1 MCSIN
6 TICGENEKNKLIV
19 KGISI
24 VLVLVLIGVIIVQS
38 TGSFKKERNGNHI
51 SNDPNDFLN
60 SETWWN
66 ENQNQ
71 YDQTTLDYN
80 ETYSDFT
87 NSTIVPFIEKIIH
100 RYPLLKQ
107 MGKEM
112 GLTKQDVS
120 KIVGNLGNDNM
131 IKTYIS
137 IFNRIF
143 NL

>member
-1 MCSIN
+1 MR
-6 TICGENEKNKLIV
+6 GKMKKNKLII
-19 KGISI
+19 KAISI
-24 VLVLVLIGVIIVQS
+24 GLVFVLIGVIIVQS

-66 ENQNQ
+66 NNQNQ

-80 ETYSDFT
+80 EIDSNFT
-87 NSTIVPFIEKIIH
+87 NSTIVPFIEKVIH

-112 GLTKQDVS
+112 GLTKQGVS

>member
-1 MCSIN
+1 MR
-6 TICGENEKNKLIV
+6 GKMKKNKLII
-19 KGISI
+19 KAISI
-24 VLVLVLIGVIIVQS
+24 VLVLMFIGMIVVQS
-38 TGSFKKERNGNHI
+38 TGSFKKERNGNYI
-51 SNDPNDFLN
+51 SNDPNYFLN

-66 ENQNQ
+66 NNQDQ

-80 ETYSDFT
+80 ETDSAFT

-112 GLTKQDVS
+112 GLTKQGVS

>member
-1 MCSIN
+1 MR
-6 TICGENEKNKLIV
+6 GKMKKNKLII
-19 KGISI
+19 KAISI
-24 VLVLVLIGVIIVQS
+24 GLVLVLIGVIIVQS
-38 TGSFKKERNGNHI
+38 TGCFKKERNGIHI

-60 SETWWN
+60 SETWWD

-80 ETYSDFT
+80 ETDSDFT
-87 NSTIVPFIEKIIH
+87 NSTIVPFIEEVIH
-100 RYPLLKQ
+100 RYPLLRQ
-107 MGKEM
+107 MGKGM
-112 GLTKQDVS
+112 GLTKQGVS

-137 IFNRIF
+137 IFSRIF

>member
-1 MCSIN
+1 M
-6 TICGENEKNKLIV
+6 EKKKLII

-24 VLVLVLIGVIIVQS
+24 GLVFVFIGVIVVQS
-38 TGSFKKERNGNHI
+38 TGSFKKEWNGNHI

-66 ENQNQ
+66 NNQNQ

-80 ETYSDFT
+80 ETNSDFT
-87 NSTIVPFIEKIIH
+87 NSTIVPFIEKVIH

-112 GLTKQDVS
+112 GLTKQGVS
-120 KIVGNLGNDNM
+120 KIVENLGNDNM

>member
-1 MCSIN
+1 MK
-6 TICGENEKNKLIV
+6 KNKLII
-19 KGISI
+19 KAISI
-24 VLVLVLIGVIIVQS
+24 GLVLVLIGVIIVQS

-51 SNDPNDFLN
+51 SNNPNDFLN

-66 ENQNQ
+66 DNQNQ

-80 ETYSDFT
+80 EIDSDFT
-87 NSTIVPFIEKIIH
+87 NSTIVPFIEKVIH

-112 GLTKQDVS
+112 GLTKQGVS

>member
-1 MCSIN
+1 MK
-6 TICGENEKNKLIV
+6 KNKLVI

-24 VLVLVLIGVIIVQS
+24 GIVFVFIGVIIVQS
-38 TGSFKKERNGNHI
+38 TGSFKKEWNGNHI

-60 SETWWN
+60 SETGWN
-66 ENQNQ
+66 NNQNQ

-80 ETYSDFT
+80 EIDSDFT
-87 NSTIVPFIEKIIH
+87 NSTIVPFIEKVIH

-112 GLTKQDVS
+112 GLTKQGVS
-120 KIVGNLGNDNM
+120 KIIGNLGNDNM

-137 IFNRIF
+137 IFSRIF

>member
-1 MCSIN
+1 MK
-6 TICGENEKNKLIV
+6 KNKLII
-19 KGISI
+19 KAISI
-24 VLVLVLIGVIIVQS
+24 GLVLVLIGVIIVQS
-38 TGSFKKERNGNHI
+38 TGCFKKERNGIHI

-66 ENQNQ
+66 NNQNQ

-80 ETYSDFT
+80 ETDSDFT
-87 NSTIVPFIEKIIH
+87 NSTIVPFIEKVIH

-112 GLTKQDVS
+112 GLTKQGVS

>member
-1 MCSIN
+1 M
-6 TICGENEKNKLIV
+6 GKNKLII
-19 KGISI
+19 KAISI
-24 VLVLVLIGVIIVQS
+24 VLVFVFIGVIIVQS
-38 TGSFKKERNGNHI
+38 TGCFKKERNGNHI

-66 ENQNQ
+66 NNQNQ

-80 ETYSDFT
+80 ETDSDFT
-87 NSTIVPFIEKIIH
+87 NSTIVPFIEKVIH

-112 GLTKQDVS
+112 GLTKQGVS

-137 IFNRIF
+137 IFSRIF